1 MSAHLVERSSTKAP
15 GLVAALVD
23 SGIVAPEDRSRAI
36 AILDHQLGRTA
47 GEAPRS
53 KILAEIAGYAGGIL
67 VVAAGAV
74 FLAASWREMSLATRV
89 GALLLG
95 ALVLAGAALG
105 ARLTGRDTPED
116 ADVRR
121 RLAGAFGIGSAALAT
136 GALGTYIEHQHH
148 TGDGW
153 IALVFGAFT
162 VLALGFYVLA
172 PTVPGQAAV
181 GFGVAA
187 TVLNATS
194 GWSDGRTLIKT
205 VILLALGIGWLA
217 LAELRWWREPDTAR
231 VVGGALSLLGAETR
245 YGPLAWRML
254 REIAM
259 RLVVTPRPELRLAGS
274 GRSARLS
281 ADMIAAQGR
290 LDDRLVQADA
300 PEHAV
305 SHSAFDVCR
314 GSRVAARRQGVLG
327 VVEHAHVDADARQ
340 RVDEG
345 GDRAIA
351 AAEDGLLDAVDG
363 MVASISSS
371 PRRCRSPS
379 SAPGSSGPTGRPR
392 PRRGG
397 TRRRTSPRSGRRRAR
412 RPRRRC
418 ASGRPG

>member
-1 MSAHLVERSSTKAP
+1 MNADQATARRRTAP

-23 SGIVAPEDRSRAI
+23 SGIVSAEDRSRAVEI
-36 AILDHQLGRTA
+36 VERELGPA
-47 GEAPRS
+47 GEDAPRS
-53 KILAEIAGYAGGIL
+53 RVLAEIAGYAGGIL

-95 ALVLAGAALG
+95 ALVLAGAGLG

-217 LAELRWWREPDTAR
+217 LAELRWWREPETAR
-231 VVGGALSLLGAETR
+231 VVGGALTLLGAETPVFEGR
-245 YGPLAWRML
+245 MQPLAYVLLALVGAVAFAAYVRVRAWPYLAIGVIGLTLAATQAAVDYLPGAAGAAAGLLVAGAML
-254 REIAM
+254 LATSLLAM
-259 RLVVTPRPELRLAGS
+259 RLRKSAGES
-274 GRSARLS
+274 T
-281 ADMIAAQGR
+281 
-290 LDDRLVQADA
+290 
-300 PEHAV
+300 H
-305 SHSAFDVCR
+305 
-314 GSRVAARRQGVLG
+314 
-327 VVEHAHVDADARQ
+327 
-340 RVDEG
+340 
-345 GDRAIA
+345 
-351 AAEDGLLDAVDG
+351 
-363 MVASISSS
+363 
-371 PRRCRSPS
+371 
-379 SAPGSSGPTGRPR
+379 PT
-392 PRRGG
+392 
-397 TRRRTSPRSGRRRAR
+397 A
-412 RPRRRC
+412 
-418 ASGRPG
+418 

>member
-1 MSAHLVERSSTKAP
+1 MSAHLVERSSTKAT

-47 GEAPRS
+47 GETPRS

-95 ALVLAGAALG
+95 ALVLAGAGLG

-194 GWSDGRTLIKT
+194 GYMPFQDLMADLLIGGMMIDQRMSVEKMDEYQ
-205 VILLALGIGWLA
+205 
-217 LAELRWWREPDTAR
+217 LAEQAWEAR
-231 VVGGALSLLGAETR
+231 VSQQ
-245 YGPLAWRML
+245 
-254 REIAM
+254 
-259 RLVVTPRPELRLAGS
+259 RLKVED
-274 GRSARLS
+274 RSADRRTNLRS
-281 ADMIAAQGR
+281 A
-290 LDDRLVQADA
+290 
-300 PEHAV
+300 
-305 SHSAFDVCR
+305 SA
-314 GSRVAARRQGVLG
+314 RQGF
-327 VVEHAHVDADARQ
+327 
-340 RVDEG
+340 
-345 GDRAIA
+345 
-351 AAEDGLLDAVDG
+351 
-363 MVASISSS
+363 
-371 PRRCRSPS
+371 
-379 SAPGSSGPTGRPR
+379 
-392 PRRGG
+392 RGQ
-397 TRRRTSPRSGRRRAR
+397 T
-412 RPRRRC
+412 
-418 ASGRPG
+418 